1 MTATAP
7 ATTPSTTDR
16 PSTLFDRTTALR
28 SRSDREHDAVLDESW
43 RSLAGVHG
51 GYQVALSVLA
61 AERAEAGR
69 AVRTVATSFLRP
81 ARPGP
86 ATLHVE
92 RVRRG
97 RSITTLSVRLLQRGR
112 AAATSRI
119 TMVEGRDGADWHH
132 PVDLGVTPPSL
143 AVALE
148 PPAEAGLVPHFDHAE
163 ALLDPAHLPFSR
175 SGVAR
180 VGGHVRPLEPRPID
194 AAWLA
199 MIVDWFPPAAFTR
212 TDPPTGGISVD
223 LAVHLHGT
231 RGELADGEWLT
242 GAFDADVSR
251 GALALEH
258 GRIADVDG
266 TLLAESFHT
275 RWTG

>member
-7 ATTPSTTDR
+7 APVA
-16 PSTLFDRTTALR
+16 PPTLFDRTTSLR
-28 SRSDREHDAVLDESW
+28 SRSAHEHEAVLDESW

-61 AERAEAGR
+61 AERAEPER
-69 AVRTVATSFLRP
+69 EVRTVATSFLRP
-81 ARPGP
+81 ALPGP
-86 ATLHVE
+86 ATVLVE

-97 RSITTLSVRLLQRGR
+97 RAITTLSVRLLQRDR
-112 AAATSRI
+112 VAATSRI
-119 TMVEGRDGADWHH
+119 TMVERRDGADWHE
-132 PVDLGVTPPSL
+132 PVDLGVVPP
-143 AVALE
+143 AQAIPLE

-163 ALLDPAHLPFSR
+163 AMLDPTHLPFSR

-212 TDPPTGGISVD
+212 TDPPVGGISVD
-223 LAVHLHGT
+223 LTVHLHGT
-231 RGELADGEWLT
+231 RSELAEGEWLT
-242 GAFDADVSR
+242 GAFDAEVSR
-251 GALALEH
+251 GALALER